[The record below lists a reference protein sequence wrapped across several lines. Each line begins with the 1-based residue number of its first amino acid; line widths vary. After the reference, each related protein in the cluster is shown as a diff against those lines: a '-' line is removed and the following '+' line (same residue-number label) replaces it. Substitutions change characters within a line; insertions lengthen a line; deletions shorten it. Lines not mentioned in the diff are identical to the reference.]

1 MDEEKITGND
11 VFENETAITEDEK
24 NLSDNDQYYPEQTE
38 SEIITS
44 AEKAVPNNN
53 DNTLR
58 KDTKEA
64 LIVGAVLGLAI
75 GILMF
80 LVPSRVLEEGARL
93 TICVILILLGP
104 RLMVDKYHI
113 DFTKGRYTMAGG
125 LGLVLLIYILMGHPI
140 N

>member
-1 MDEEKITGND
+1 MEEDKDTEVDISANKTVITGD
-11 VFENETAITEDEK
+11 KTDLTDNE
-24 NLSDNDQYYPEQTE
+24 QYYTEQTE
-38 SEIITS
+38 SENTVS
-44 AEKAVPNNN
+44 DEETVP

-75 GILMF
+75 GIIMF
-80 LVPSRVLEEGARL
+80 LIPNRVLEEGARL

>member
-1 MDEEKITGND
+1 MAEVKDTEENISVNGKVNTKDETDPSEY
-11 VFENETAITEDEK
+11 E
-24 NLSDNDQYYPEQTE
+24 QYYTETTE
-38 SEIITS
+38 SENS
-44 AEKAVPNNN
+44 ASDGEPVPG
-53 DNTLR
+53 NTLR

-75 GILMF
+75 GIIMF
-80 LVPSRVLEEGARL
+80 LIPNRVLEEGARL